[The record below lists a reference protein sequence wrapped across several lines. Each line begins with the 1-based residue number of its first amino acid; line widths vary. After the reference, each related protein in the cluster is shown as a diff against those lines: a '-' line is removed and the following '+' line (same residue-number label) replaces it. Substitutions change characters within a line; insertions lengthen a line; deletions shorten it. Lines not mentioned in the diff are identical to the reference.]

1 MISSSKRV
9 IPKAGVV
16 AAILFIP
23 QGLLGKLTPAE
34 KTWVGDA
41 PTPPPPLAT
50 DLSSELTWNN
60 VSHAIEKVADWELA
74 QEEPHFDQDWTFATP
89 LLD

>member
-1 MISSSKRV
+1 MISNSKRV

-34 KTWVGDA
+34 KAWVGDA
-41 PTPPPPLAT
+41 PTPPPRVGNRSVT
-50 DLSSELTWNN
+50 R
-60 VSHAIEKVADWELA
+60 ADAE
-74 QEEPHFDQDWTFATP
+74 
-89 LLD
+89 